1 MTMSETRP
9 TRRNPVFWLI
19 FALPGLAVVGGL
31 VTVAIAFVHADRT
44 LPSAYHWE
52 GANLDADFERARRAA
67 AQGLAAT
74 LQIRS
79 AENLCVIRMAD
90 RPASPASLRLL
101 LTHSDDAGLDR
112 QLRLPR
118 VRPGEYQAACDGI
131 PDGKWRIALDDEA
144 GTWMI
149 RSQVDGA
156 LAHVELRARDPGG
169 AS

>member
-1 MTMSETRP
+1 MTMSDTTP
-9 TRRNPVFWLI
+9 TRWNPVFWLM
-19 FALPGLAVVGGL
+19 FVLPGLAVIGGI
-31 VTVAIAFVHADRT
+31 VTVAIAFGHADRT
-44 LPSAYHWE
+44 LPAAYHWE

-74 LQIRS
+74 LQIRADES
-79 AENLCVIRMAD
+79 RCVIRMVD
-90 RPASPASLRLL
+90 TPASPASLRLL

-118 VRPGEYQAACDGI
+118 VRPGEYETACRAI
-131 PDGKWRIALDDEA
+131 PDGKWRISLDDEA
-144 GTWMI
+144 GTWTI